1 MESKKGI
8 FITFEGSDGVGKSTQ
23 VAFFAGLLESLGF
36 DVLLLREPGGTK
48 IGEEIREMLLD
59 VKNKE
64 LTSESELLLYLAA
77 RSQIINE
84 VIRPALEEGKIVL
97 CDRFSDS
104 TLAYQGYGRGIDA
117 GFIKY
122 ANEFV
127 CGGLVPDKTILFY
140 IPEEEQKKRLDRR
153 KAKDRIE
160 EAGKDFA
167 LRVAH
172 GFLEIAQEEP
182 KRVEAVCTNGL
193 HSETARHVI
202 KATSDLL
209 GVDPESEKVATA
221 LEALDAMHIKK

>member
-23 VAFFAGLLESLGF
+23 VAFFAGLLESLDF

-84 VIRPALEEGKIVL
+84 VIRPALEEGKVVL

-117 GFIKY
+117 GFIKH

-209 GVDPESEKVATA
+209 GVDPESEKVAAA
-221 LEALDAMHIKK
+221 LEALDAMHVKK